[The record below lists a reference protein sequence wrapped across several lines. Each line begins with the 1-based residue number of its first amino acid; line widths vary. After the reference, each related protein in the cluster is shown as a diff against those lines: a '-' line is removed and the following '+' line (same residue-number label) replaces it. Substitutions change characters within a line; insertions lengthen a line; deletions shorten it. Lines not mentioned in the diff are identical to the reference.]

1 DPTVRAAAIRA
12 LGMHGSVEDAATI
25 MVYLHDETP
34 YVRWEAAEALKK
46 LHNPV
51 VVGPLIQ
58 ALKSDPD
65 ADVRQ
70 TAAEALGQYPQPIVF
85 DTLLGA
91 LTDANYG
98 VVRAAANSLS
108 ILTGRDFGSDAAA
121 WLAWSN

>member
-1 DPTVRAAAIRA
+1 
-12 LGMHGSVEDAATI
+12 
-25 MVYLHDETP
+25 
-34 YVRWEAAEALKK
+34 VRWEAAEALKK

-121 WLAWSN
+121 WLAWSNEHRARLFADQLPYSSQPYQKPPGWL